1 MRRICEGSEGV
12 LRGVLQKSRKGSD
25 KVLRSFGDGL
35 FCEGSDR
42 VTRRF
47 CEGPDDDDDDDDGE
61 RYHAAHIAEGRR
73 DEGRRLG
80 RRFVLKIWVKMWVFF
95 LARD

>member
-1 MRRICEGSEGV
+1 MRRICEGSE
-12 LRGVLQKSRKGSD
+12 GVLQKSRKGSD
-25 KVLRSFGDGL
+25 KVLLSFGDGL

-47 CEGPDDDDDDDDGE
+47 CEGPDDDDDDDDDGE
-61 RYHAAHIAEGRR
+61 RYHAAHIAEGGR
-73 DEGRRLG
+73 DEGRSLG
-80 RRFVLKIWVKMWVFF
+80 RRFVLKIWVKLWVFF